1 MPRNVRMPNGTL
13 IRNVPDNISREEF
26 LNRLGSAGYDVDQL
40 LTPAQR
46 AEAAKPVTPPAPKPA
61 ETKPEEA
68 PEEEGRAWYSLSG
81 KGLTKGFGT
90 QLAEGA
96 KQGVGG
102 VRQSIID
109 QLPNSIDQLPPGVSY
124 EDVDRVGGLRAYW
137 EQVYGITSNEQLKAV
152 KKQATER
159 LKEERKASEKRVA
172 EATPDDLTLLEQGI
186 RGGGESLV
194 RNLPGIVASIATRN
208 PLPALAS
215 AGLQTG
221 AESYGEARAEGLTA
235 PEAARY
241 AGVDAAIEVGTELLP
256 TKFLIDALGVK
267 TLDGAKRQLLKFVAG
282 DMTTEQIATF
292 GQSVNAYANEL
303 DQELEAAE
311 TFEEKLAIQARRQ
324 ALTGI
329 ATAVSGGPIAAATYL
344 AVRERDQK
352 GGFEPPPEEPL
363 PEEPAPIEP
372 GVEPVRAREAPP
384 PPSELA
390 PALRGIEAIEAPPEV
405 TEGLPPAVVDDAQQL
420 LKLADEGKPIALFR
434 ARSLAKQLGIELDKN
449 ANKETTLNALRE
461 VLAAPVEAPAVE
473 APALPE
479 IPAPE
484 AVQVDVLAGKDI
496 RPPTDDVYEVAD
508 ANFNYPR
515 MIGNE
520 TVPIEQLK
528 GGVSE
533 QSGERKRVDELAKQ
547 IASDDGYFSRIIV
560 DQNNNVIEGQH
571 RLEALRE
578 LGAKEVPVFKIEDMG
593 DTYPIMKMEAAVKKA
608 QPMREEQASQI
619 VKQAMNAIAETGSVQ
634 GAYELEIPGFQKG
647 YLAALNVIEPKAPK
661 AEVPSEP
668 VPTGVSEAVTG
679 AVAGGTGLPVPRV
692 GPAGPEVTEPPVA
705 GLEPV
710 SRAPERLDEG
720 EAPRPAALEPTE
732 QRFLSLDELNEATPA
747 IPEQTQERAPSL
759 RRELSKAKAEYDA
772 GELTADDFANRAGDL
787 LVKTQKERMV
797 RPRVRGAEYIR
808 ERLLN
813 AKRIGTLSDE
823 SADLAE
829 WFVRQNPLLVAD
841 LGISIRQ
848 QPEGMKGVAG
858 FYDSA
863 SRIATVFSSVGDTNT
878 ATHEI
883 LHHLERLMPT
893 NIRAGIHKAYTRQLL
908 KAQKNAKTEAEKA
921 FFNAIVNY
929 HYLTGAANK
938 KAEYD
943 KALSA
948 IKNGDVPK
956 SHYQYVNPSEFW
968 AVNGSRIVAGRYG
981 LSPTIVG
988 QLKRWLREFIEK
1000 AKDIFGLK
1008 SDAAVIRALDSLA
1021 KADGKYRTEEML
1033 SEVPVYLSVQP
1044 GKKPSK
1050 KPGQKPSKK
1059 PHDLEDFAPA
1069 SLGGGGISSLIKK
1082 LSEQFQNKTLFKD
1095 LVRKFQNKHIV
1106 IDTMDDEK
1114 GLQGTLIITGP
1125 DRNNI
1130 ASEIARAP
1138 NITDYIIVRRV
1149 DPAIRE
1155 VQDAIKEFALNSGL
1169 SLKAAINRLSKIF
1182 IAQHEMK
1189 RRETKYLREVPLRND
1204 IKIPSAGLPFVPAG
1218 TADMTPADYRA
1229 FLEKQRSKLP
1239 PDQAAQI
1246 QDVMRV
1252 LVNKFKSETGYSP
1265 KSVRGKKM
1273 SIDINDKIYDVI
1285 PRGTKDEP
1293 LYTPEALQAKID
1305 EYNNSGPLK
1314 PLIDDVRA
1322 KLNRVQE
1329 LQRELSKEANYW
1341 APQVDSI
1348 VASYQWGDTYVPFQG
1363 LPGSDQDLDYSSQRL
1378 SGELAEVEQS
1388 WEGRKT
1394 DFEDPIL
1401 QSFANAYV
1409 AASQAG
1415 RKDLLPVLVN
1425 NIKQGFIKVKSK
1437 DPEVVTFDERND
1449 PNFDL
1454 SVLKGKNKILDYQPN
1469 GDVHVYE
1476 LTDER
1481 QLESIKTPYEKANP
1495 VLRRL
1500 ADFNSLIGQFHTR
1513 FNLNFPPMDFLVNS
1527 MTNFGLI
1534 TFKEGFG
1541 QGSKYAAELIGN
1553 VLRTG
1558 LMAKSFNLSRVTTSR
1573 DSAALERLMSKDGFY
1588 RDALDFIE
1596 YGGSALYPQGFNVE
1610 DQVEALMKR
1619 VGPSKIIRTK
1629 EALSRWFDVFGATF
1643 EYTSRVAAYT
1653 TRLKDN
1659 VAKAK
1664 AQNVDVNNPDIMAD
1678 LKREA
1683 ATFALELMN
1692 FRKIGTWGRK
1702 MSAFYMFFKPAA
1714 TGAVNFIKVIRT
1726 ATTSAEDAIKNAE
1739 PSVWAQMDT
1748 QYDEEALQKEEANPK
1763 ADPDKIAELQ
1773 NRIDKKN
1780 ENRRRFIE
1788 NYNQRRKNALV
1799 AAPIFFTSGA
1809 LIYAMAAAMAP
1820 DDDEGRNQIATDSMS
1835 RWTRYM
1841 RLPVPF
1847 LEGEDGK
1854 DNFLQMPWGFGAGAF
1869 PAAGAQFAAL
1879 FSGNQS
1885 FEDFASNMVEIGLDS
1900 FMPLPAS
1907 RISMTEHFPAWLVST
1922 VLPSA
1927 ARPLFEYTVNMDSL
1941 GNPIYDSRMGKYADA
1956 YSGGSRPSEWHNMAA
1971 KILLEETNGN
1981 VDWEPD
1987 TIAFALNTYAD
1998 GPNALAENIFN
2009 MALVLNGQKESDIK
2023 RDIPFIKRFIGKMSN
2038 YDAAQFREA
2047 SEWIKSHARPY
2058 RTFRDYS
2065 DPEQLDRYLE
2075 ANPNIDVL
2083 TEAYESVVNG
2093 QLREISTMKKQIQR
2107 DPSLTPKER
2116 KEYLDDIQYNEDAI
2130 KRNFVET
2137 YKYYRFPEE

>member
-1 MPRNVRMPNGTL
+1 
-13 IRNVPDNISREEF
+13 
-26 LNRLGSAGYDVDQL
+26 
-40 LTPAQR
+40 
-46 AEAAKPVTPPAPKPA
+46 
-61 ETKPEEA
+61 
-68 PEEEGRAWYSLSG
+68 
-81 KGLTKGFGT
+81 
-90 QLAEGA
+90 
-96 KQGVGG
+96 
-102 VRQSIID
+102 
-109 QLPNSIDQLPPGVSY
+109 
-124 EDVDRVGGLRAYW
+124 
-137 EQVYGITSNEQLKAV
+137 
-152 KKQATER
+152 
-159 LKEERKASEKRVA
+159 
-172 EATPDDLTLLEQGI
+172 
-186 RGGGESLV
+186 
-194 RNLPGIVASIATRN
+194 
-208 PLPALAS
+208 
-215 AGLQTG
+215 
-221 AESYGEARAEGLTA
+221 
-235 PEAARY
+235 
-241 AGVDAAIEVGTELLP
+241 
-256 TKFLIDALGVK
+256 
-267 TLDGAKRQLLKFVAG
+267 
-282 DMTTEQIATF
+282 
-292 GQSVNAYANEL
+292 
-303 DQELEAAE
+303 
-311 TFEEKLAIQARRQ
+311 
-324 ALTGI
+324 
-329 ATAVSGGPIAAATYL
+329 
-344 AVRERDQK
+344 
-352 GGFEPPPEEPL
+352 
-363 PEEPAPIEP
+363 
-372 GVEPVRAREAPP
+372 
-384 PPSELA
+384 
-390 PALRGIEAIEAPPEV
+390 
-405 TEGLPPAVVDDAQQL
+405 
-420 LKLADEGKPIALFR
+420 
-434 ARSLAKQLGIELDKN
+434 
-449 ANKETTLNALRE
+449 
-461 VLAAPVEAPAVE
+461 
-473 APALPE
+473 
-479 IPAPE
+479 
-484 AVQVDVLAGKDI
+484 
-496 RPPTDDVYEVAD
+496 
-508 ANFNYPR
+508 
-515 MIGNE
+515 
-520 TVPIEQLK
+520 
-528 GGVSE
+528 
-533 QSGERKRVDELAKQ
+533 
-547 IASDDGYFSRIIV
+547 
-560 DQNNNVIEGQH
+560 
-571 RLEALRE
+571 
-578 LGAKEVPVFKIEDMG
+578 
-593 DTYPIMKMEAAVKKA
+593 
-608 QPMREEQASQI
+608 
-619 VKQAMNAIAETGSVQ
+619 MNAIAETGSVQ

-732 QRFLSLDELNEATPA
+732 QRFLSLDELNAATPA
-747 IPEQTQERAPSL
+747 IPEQTKDRAPSL
-759 RRELSKAKAEYDA
+759 RRGLSKSLRQYDE
-772 GELTADDFANRAGDL
+772 GKINADRFANEAGML
-787 LVKTQKERMV
+787 LLTTQKQRV
-797 RPRVRGAEYIR
+797 TQPRQRGPEFIR
-808 ERLLN
+808 ERLMN
-813 AKRIGTLSDE
+813 ASRTGALDPQGVEIASWFVQQNPVLVD
-823 SADLAE
+823 DLA
-829 WFVRQNPLLVAD
+829 
-841 LGISIRQ
+841 ISIRQ
-848 QPEGMKGVAG
+848 RPEDMEGTAAFYNPVNRMVTLFKEAG
-858 FYDSA
+858 DE
-863 SRIATVFSSVGDTNT
+863 RT
-878 ATHEI
+878 AVHEI
-883 LHHLERLMPT
+883 LHHTERMMPA
-893 NIRAGIHKAYTRQLL
+893 NIRAGLFKAYTRQLL
-908 KAQKNAKTEAEKA
+908 KAQKAAKTPEEQQFFKAVIDQQLGEGTPKAYKEA
-921 FFNAIVNY
+921 
-929 HYLTGAANK
+929 L
-938 KAEYD
+938 D
-943 KALSA
+943 A
-948 IKNGDVPK
+948 IKNARISKDN
-956 SHYQYVNPSEFW
+956 YQYVNPSEFW
-968 AVNGSRIVAGRYG
+968 AVNASRIVQNRYG
-981 LSPTIVG
+981 VPPTITG
-988 QLKRWLREFIEK
+988 QLKRWLREFLEK
-1000 AKDIFGLK
+1000 VKSALGLK
-1008 SDAAVIRALDSLA
+1008 SDAAAIRALDSLV
-1021 KADGKYRTEEML
+1021 KADGKYKTEEML
-1033 SEVPVYLSVQP
+1033 ALAPQYEAPQP

-1125 DRNNI
+1125 NRNNI

-1138 NITDYIIVRRV
+1138 NITDSIIVRRV

-1265 KSVRGKKM
+1265 VGTRGKKM

-1293 LYTPEALQAKID
+1293 LYTPEALQAKVD

-1454 SVLKGKNKILDYQPN
+1454 NVLKGKNKILDYQPN

-1481 QLESIKTPYEKANP
+1481 QLESIKTPYEKTNP
-1495 VLRRL
+1495 VLRRF

-1541 QGSKYAAELIGN
+1541 QGSKYAAEVIGN

-1558 LMAKSFNLSRVTTSR
+1558 LMAKSFNLSRVMTSKNP
-1573 DSAALERLMSKDGFY
+1573 AALKKLLSKDGFY
-1588 RDALDFIE
+1588 RDAFDFIK

-1610 DQVEALMKR
+1610 DQLDELMKR

-1629 EALSRWFDVFGATF
+1629 EALTRWFDVFGATF
-1643 EYTSRVAAYT
+1643 EYTSRVAAYSI
-1653 TRLKDN
+1653 RLKDN
-1659 VAKAK
+1659 IAKAK
-1664 AQNVDVNNPDIMAD
+1664 AQGIDVDNPQVMAD

-1692 FRKIGTWGRK
+1692 FRKIGTFGRE

-1726 ATTSAEDAIKNAE
+1726 AATSAEAAVKNAE

-1748 QYDEEALQKEEANPK
+1748 RYDEEALEKEEANPK
-1763 ADPDKIAELQ
+1763 ADPNKIAELQ

-1788 NYNQRRKNALV
+1788 NYNQRRKNAFV
-1799 AAPIFFTSGA
+1799 AAPIFFASGI

-2047 SEWIKSHARPY
+2047 SEWIKSHARTY

-2083 TEAYESVVNG
+2083 TEAYENVING
-2093 QLREISTMKKQIQR
+2093 QLREIGTMKKQIQR